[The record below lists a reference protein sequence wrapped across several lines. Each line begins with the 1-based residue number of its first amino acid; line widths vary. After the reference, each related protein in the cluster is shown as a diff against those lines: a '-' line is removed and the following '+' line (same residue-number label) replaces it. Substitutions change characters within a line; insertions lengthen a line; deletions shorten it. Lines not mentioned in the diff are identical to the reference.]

1 MIWLMIA
8 ALCAYF
14 VKGLCGFANTLV
26 FTTILGFTMDNINIS
41 PLEVL
46 LGYPTNVILAW
57 KERKKLNKKIWL
69 PLVCLVLAGS
79 IPGIFLLKNADAG
92 VIKIIFGFVVVF
104 LGLEMLIRE
113 FTRKKSKGSKP
124 VLILIGVLSGVLCG
138 LSGVG
143 ALLAAY
149 VNRVTE
155 DSGAFKANMCAVFII
170 ENMMRI
176 GIYAVTGIITLDT
189 IKHAVI
195 LMPFMLIG
203 LFLGIKSSSVLDEH
217 LAKKVVTIALIISG
231 AAMIFDNLP

>member
-1 MIWLMIA
+1 M
-8 ALCAYF
+8 
-14 VKGLCGFANTLV
+14 
-26 FTTILGFTMDNINIS
+26 
-41 PLEVL
+41 
-46 LGYPTNVILAW
+46 
-57 KERKKLNKKIWL
+57 
-69 PLVCLVLAGS
+69 
-79 IPGIFLLKNADAG
+79 
-92 VIKIIFGFVVVF
+92 
-104 LGLEMLIRE
+104 
-113 FTRKKSKGSKP
+113 
-124 VLILIGVLSGVLCG
+124 LCG
-138 LSGVG
+138 LYGVG